1 MLKLKAYPAK
11 VKERAAPPE
20 VLEKSG
26 VLGQCADVQLQR
38 WAVVKN
44 IEVCDTVIDFQSMR
58 PLYSWDKSSLSQQ
71 KTFLHFLAFLSLRL
85 LPWWLIA
92 PRYSTQHFLL
102 CLLVSG
108 GLPVLSSIET
118 KDQVILSSVLPK
130 VSPVPRGTCDAT
142 CCGSHGGGTMRLQ
155 CLQFWTLEKT
165 P

>member
-71 KTFLHFLAFLSLRL
+71 KTFLCFLAFLLTFAASVAYCTPLQHPAL
-85 LPWWLIA
+85 SAVSAGLWWSA
-92 PRYSTQHFLL
+92 CPFQHQDQGPGHPLL
-102 CLLVSG
+102 CFTKG
-108 GLPVLSSIET
+108 FSSS
-118 KDQVILSSVLPK
+118 KGYL
-130 VSPVPRGTCDAT
+130 
-142 CCGSHGGGTMRLQ
+142 
-155 CLQFWTLEKT
+155 
-165 P
+165 